1 MYFKRI
7 FDVIFSILVLTLS
20 FPILILISICIKIFQ
35 GGPVLF
41 TQIRVGKNNQ
51 IFKIFKF
58 CTMNN
63 KKNIDGILLP
73 DIERISKLGS
83 FLRRTSL
90 DELPGF
96 FNVLIG
102 QMSVVGPR
110 PLPEIYLSRYSKDQ
124 KRRHN
129 IKPGVTGWAQVN
141 GRNAISWKKKFELD
155 VWYVDNKTF
164 LLDIKILILT
174 FYKVILKKD
183 IVPQGKGAMGEFLGN
198 K

>member
-1 MYFKRI
+1 MSFKRS
-7 FDVIFSILVLTLS
+7 FDIVFSIFVLTLS
-20 FPILILISICIKIFQ
+20 FPILIIVSVCIKIFQ
-35 GGPVLF
+35 GGPIFF

-63 KKNIDGILLP
+63 KKSIDGVLLP
-73 DIERISKLGS
+73 DVMRISKLGS

-102 QMSVVGPR
+102 QMSIVGPR

-141 GRNAISWKKKFELD
+141 GRNAISWEEKFKLD
-155 VWYVDNKTF
+155 LWYVDNKSF

-174 FYKVILKKD
+174 FYKVILRKD
-183 IVPQGKGAMGEFLGN
+183 IVPDDKEAMEEFLGN
-198 K
+198 N

>member
-124 KRRHN
+124 RRRHN

>member
-1 MYFKRI
+1 MFFKRI

-155 VWYVDNKTF
+155 VWYVDNNTF
-164 LLDIKILILT
+164 ILDIKILILT

>member
-1 MYFKRI
+1 MFFKRI

-20 FPILILISICIKIFQ
+20 FPILIVISICIKIFQ
-35 GGPVLF
+35 GGSVLF

-51 IFKIFKF
+51 VFKIYKF

-63 KKNIDGILLP
+63 KKSIDGILLP
-73 DIERISKLGS
+73 DVERISKVGS

-96 FNVLIG
+96 LNVLIG
-102 QMSVVGPR
+102 QMRIVGPR
-110 PLPEIYLSRYSKDQ
+110 PLPEIYLNRYSKDQ

-141 GRNAISWKKKFELD
+141 GRNSISWKKKFELD
-155 VWYVDNKTF
+155 LWYVENQSFF
-164 LLDIKILILT
+164 LDLKIILLT
-174 FYKVILKKD
+174 IFKVIKRENIIPENKD
-183 IVPQGKGAMGEFLGN
+183 SVDEFLGN
-198 K
+198 

>member
-1 MYFKRI
+1 MFFKRI

-20 FPILILISICIKIFQ
+20 FPILIVISICIKIFQ
-35 GGPVLF
+35 GGSVLF

-51 IFKIFKF
+51 VFKIYKF

-63 KKNIDGILLP
+63 KKSIDGILLP
-73 DIERISKLGS
+73 DVERISKVGS

-96 FNVLIG
+96 LNVLIG
-102 QMSVVGPR
+102 QMCIVGPR
-110 PLPEIYLSRYSKDQ
+110 PLPEIYLNRYSKDQ

-141 GRNAISWKKKFELD
+141 GRNSISWKKKFELD
-155 VWYVDNKTF
+155 LWYVENQSFF
-164 LLDIKILILT
+164 LDLKIILLT
-174 FYKVILKKD
+174 IFKVIKRENIIPENKD
-183 IVPQGKGAMGEFLGN
+183 SVDEFLGN
-198 K
+198 